1 MLPELAI
8 FKLGSLNPR
17 SRVQGVVEPAAS
29 FVAHVDGRAGTIYV
43 GPEEPENAA
52 LFTECDYRGCAVI
65 QSTAPDMRNSL
76 AERSVHCSFAYSALA
91 TPRALM
97 RICGCLSTLLYHC
110 VSEPCTG
117 RR

>member
-17 SRVQGVVEPAAS
+17 VQCVVEPAAS
-29 FVAHVDGRAGTIYV
+29 FVAHVDWRARTIYV

-52 LFTECDYRGCAVI
+52 LFTEWDCGAVCLIQTYCA
-65 QSTAPDMRNSL
+65 SHMRNSL

-91 TPRALM
+91 CFTMGMSGSAQLNAD
-97 RICGCLSTLLYHC
+97 
-110 VSEPCTG
+110 
-117 RR
+117 